1 MQPNGCEC
9 TETLKLSATFGLRFH
24 EPFAILQVM
33 AADALTTVTRDLVL
47 DASVDEVWR
56 LLTDPAELSSW
67 LGDRVDLELR
77 PGGVGALIDGDDLR
91 HLAVAAVIPERC
103 LQFVWWRD
111 REPDAASVVTFTLA
125 PDSDEVHDSSDARQ
139 TRTRL
144 VVEETATPSAS
155 LRAGPGGGGLRA
167 CRLAGDAAEQ
177 WELRLLS
184 LDLRVTAH
192 RFGLVG
198 AGAADAVLV

>member
-1 MQPNGCEC
+1 
-9 TETLKLSATFGLRFH
+9 
-24 EPFAILQVM
+24 M
-33 AADALTTVTRDLVL
+33 AADTLTTVTRDLVL

-67 LGDRVDLELR
+67 LGDRVDLDLR
-77 PGGVGALIDGDDLR
+77 PGGAGAFIDGDDIR
-91 HLAVAAVIPERC
+91 HRAVEAVVPQRC

-125 PDSDEVHDSSDARQ
+125 PDAGQAGDESGDRNE
-139 TRTRL
+139 RTRL
-144 VVEETATPSAS
+144 VVEEAATPDAR
-155 LRAGPGGGGLRA
+155 LRAGAGGGGLRA
-167 CRLAGDAAEQ
+167 CQLAGDVSEQ
-177 WELRLLS
+177 WEQRLLS